1 MEMNFPRL
9 LTVLAAVMLLM
20 VSCDKPEPEK
30 ETVTV
35 SVSPASLSF
44 PTEGGTETISIT
56 SNGLWYAKAE
66 GSWLVLSATS
76 GYGNGS
82 LQVSASA
89 NAGDARNGQVIF
101 ETADNKTTVNVSQL
115 MYVKP
120 DPVQR
125 SIKEVRALYKG
136 SDYKITDDIFM
147 EGTVISDYRRDTDGG
162 LNNYTSAKTIVIS
175 DGEAGMMLYCS
186 GDNKTF
192 ARGQKV
198 RVRLQDQTLSVYGQG
213 VVQVNGLP
221 LDNIQ
226 YLGTETP
233 QAKEITAME
242 LVSGQYECMYVAV
255 KDVQVL
261 DEDLGK
267 TFASDS
273 ENTSLAFSDKDGV
286 SFDLFTSRYATFR
299 NETVPSGS
307 GVLKGI
313 AGKYGARYQLSISEK
328 ADYAGLTG
336 ARFSSANYFYLEST
350 DRTVSGDAGT
360 FNISLA
366 SSVAWKA
373 SCSSS
378 AFSVS
383 PASGTGS
390 AQVTVTYGDNPS
402 SSDYRTAVIRFTTED
417 GSVAD
422 KELLLTVVQQPFEA
436 LVQSEVKTWLEMPAV
451 KAEEGKAFFSHDMT
465 WKSQVVRNYSFWYDL
480 SGRVALW
487 VAYPLYKGMLSGVKR
502 TDKWEYDPL
511 VPKRYQGAVYSSYGG
526 YDRGHQLPSA
536 DRLCNVAAN
545 EQTFYFTNITPQNAD
560 MNQGLWER
568 LEAHVRDR
576 VNTCDTLYVVT
587 GCVLT
592 TDSDPTPQYVK
603 DNNGNDVAIPKA
615 YYKVLLRYKAGD
627 ATGGYSAIGFWMEN
641 KRYGDTSLS
650 KAFAR
655 TVDEIETLTGIDF
668 FVNLKDEYEKEIEA
682 KYDASAWGL

>member
-1 MEMNFPRL
+1 MKFPRL
-9 LTVLAAVMLLM
+9 PIVLAAVMLFL
-20 VSCDKPEPEK
+20 VSCERPEPEK

-35 SVSPASLSF
+35 SVSPVSLSF
-44 PTEGGTETISIT
+44 ATEGGTETISVS
-56 SNGLWYAKAE
+56 SNGLWYAKAD
-66 GSWLVLSATS
+66 GSWLVLSASS
-76 GYGNGS
+76 GYGNGT

-89 NAGDARNGQVIF
+89 NGGDARNGQIVF
-101 ETADNKTTVNVSQL
+101 ETADQKASVSVSQL

-120 DPVQR
+120 EAVKR
-125 SIKEVRALYKG
+125 SIKEIRSLYKG
-136 SDYKITDDIFM
+136 SDYKIAEDVFV

-175 DGEAGMMLYCS
+175 DGEAGLMLYCS

-198 RVRLQDQTLSVYGQG
+198 RVSLLGQTLSVYGQG

-233 QAKEITAME
+233 VAKEITALE

-267 TFASDS
+267 SFATSS
-273 ENTSLAFSDKDGV
+273 ANTSIAFTDKDGV

-299 NETVPSGS
+299 EEIVPSGS
-307 GVLKGI
+307 GTLKGI
-313 AGKYGARYQLSISEK
+313 AGKYGARYQLTISDK

-336 ARFSSANYFYLEST
+336 ARFASAGYFYLETS

-360 FNISLA
+360 FNISLM

-373 SCSSS
+373 SCSNT
-378 AFSVS
+378 AFTIS

-390 AQVTVTYGDNPS
+390 AQITVTYSDNPS
-402 SSDYRTAVIRFTTED
+402 ASDYRTAVVSITTED
-417 GSVAD
+417 ESVAQ
-422 KELLLTVVQQPFEA
+422 KELRLTVVQQPFEM
-436 LVQSEVKTWLEMPAV
+436 LVQSEVKPWLEMPAV
-451 KAEEGKAFFSHDMT
+451 KEEEGRAFFSHDMT
-465 WKSQVVRNYSFWYDL
+465 WKNQVVRNYSFWYDL

-487 VAYPLYKGMLSGVKR
+487 VAYPLYQGMLSGVKR

-511 VPKRYQGAVYSSYGG
+511 VPKRYQGEVYNSYAG

-560 MNQGLWER
+560 LNQGLWER
-568 LEAHVRDR
+568 LEAHVRER
-576 VNTCDTLYVVT
+576 LSGADTLYVVT

-592 TDSDPTPQYVK
+592 TESDPTPQYVK
-603 DNNGNDVAIPKA
+603 DNKGNDVAIPKA
-615 YYKVLLRYKAGD
+615 YYKVILRYKAGE
-627 ATGGYSAIGFWMEN
+627 ANGGYSAIGFWMEN
-641 KRYGDTSLS
+641 KRYGSTALS
-650 KAFAR
+650 KDFAR
-655 TVDEIETLTGIDF
+655 TVDQIEALTGHDF
-668 FVNLKDEYEKEIEA
+668 FVNLKDEYEKEAES
-682 KYDASAWGL
+682 KYDASVWGL

>member
-1 MEMNFPRL
+1 MKYPRL
-9 LTVLAAVMLLM
+9 LTVLAALMLLL

-44 PTEGGTETISIT
+44 PTEGGTETISVT

-82 LQVSASA
+82 LQVTASA
-89 NAGDARNGQVIF
+89 NAGDARNGQVIL

-120 DPVQR
+120 DPVKR

-136 SDYKITDDIFM
+136 TDYKITDDIFM

-175 DGEAGMMLYCS
+175 DGEAGLMLYCS

-198 RVRLQDQTLSVYGQG
+198 RVRLLDQTLSVYGQG
-213 VVQVNGLP
+213 VIQVNGLP

-233 QAKEITAME
+233 QAKEITALE

-267 TFASDS
+267 TFSSDS

-336 ARFSSANYFYLEST
+336 PRFSSANYFYLEST

-360 FNISLA
+360 FNISVA

-373 SCSSS
+373 SCSASS
-378 AFSVS
+378 FSVS

-390 AQVTVTYGDNPS
+390 ALVTVTYGDNPS
-402 SSDYRTAVIRFTTED
+402 SSEYRTAVIRFTTED
-417 GSVAD
+417 TTVPD
-422 KELLLTVVQQPFEA
+422 KELLLTVVQQPFEM
-436 LVQSEVKTWLEMPAV
+436 LVQSEVKPWLEMPAV
-451 KAEEGKAFFSHDMT
+451 KDEEGKAFFSHNMT
-465 WKSQVVRNYSFWYDL
+465 WNSQVVRNYSFWYDL
-480 SGRVALW
+480 SDRVALW

-511 VPKRYQGAVYSSYGG
+511 VPKRYQGVVYSSYAG

-560 MNQGLWER
+560 LNQGLWEQ
-568 LEAHVRDR
+568 LEAQVRGQ

-592 TDSDPTPQYVK
+592 TESDPTPQYVK

-615 YYKVLLRYKAGD
+615 YYKVLLRYKAGE

-641 KRYGDTSLS
+641 KRYGNTSLS
-650 KAFAR
+650 RTFAR
-655 TVDEIETLTGIDF
+655 TVDEIETLTGVDF
-668 FVNLKDEYEKEIEA
+668 FVNLKDEYEKEVEA